1 MSAHRTTRRAMLAG
15 AATLSATTAI
25 VTGAAISA
33 PVGDDPIFAAIEAHR
48 RANRAFAEAVTA
60 ADLPGA
66 GRPDARIII
75 GHHKGGEWTRT
86 DHDDGGIT
94 LRFIPADDDLPLY
107 ADYPEEIERSAPKD
121 LQGADREAWIAERKG
136 KLEKEQERL
145 DEEYEQT
152 ERGKLDVIRREA
164 DDLEH
169 ERLWDL
175 IWTMPT
181 TLAGIAALKAY
192 VRKSGG
198 RSELVP
204 EEDWSAALDWTIE
217 KAVCAIKGL
226 PEPPMDKAV
235 ASLWDTGEEVAS

>member
-15 AATLSATTAI
+15 AATLSAATAI
-25 VTGAAISA
+25 TTGAAIAA
-33 PVGDDPIFAAIEAHR
+33 PVDDDPIFAAIEAHR
-48 RANRAFAEAVTA
+48 RAYRAFAEAVTA
-60 ADLPGA
+60 ADLLDA
-66 GRPDARIII
+66 GRPDARIVI
-75 GHHKGGEWTRT
+75 GTCKAGEWTRT
-86 DHDDGGIT
+86 DHDDGRVT
-94 LRFIPADDDLPLY
+94 LSWIPTDEETPLY
-107 ADYPEEIERSAPKD
+107 AKYPDDIERSVPKTLD
-121 LQGADREAWIAERKG
+121 GTAREAWIAARTAE
-136 KLEKEQERL
+136 LEKEQERL

-152 ERGKLDVIRREA
+152 ERGKLDVARDEA
-164 DDLEH
+164 NDLER

-175 IWTMPT
+175 IWTGPT

-192 VRKSGG
+192 VRKSG

-235 ASLWDTGEEVAS
+235 ASLWNESQEVAS